1 MSPPVLQRGI
11 RGLEGSEEGRREGED
26 SVPRQPL
33 EEEVQRGRNLKE
45 KVGRGGRAEKKEP
58 REKARGKH
66 HGASDIGAPVRP
78 QSPPLR
84 KRRRMPKTAKGGR
97 QHWLKERGELYQ
109 VQLQKIRPAGTHD
122 YSE

>member
-1 MSPPVLQRGI
+1 MRRGGGKG
-11 RGLEGSEEGRREGED
+11 RTQCPGSHWKRRCKEAEI
-26 SVPRQPL
+26 S
-33 EEEVQRGRNLKE
+33 KE